1 MTKKVTIRDIA
12 REAGVSVCCVSW
24 VLGNH
29 PRSKVVSEKTRQRIL
44 DAAASLGYVQN
55 QLAAATRTGQVNTI
69 AVILDFSFWQN
80 ISASSQ
86 IMTGLMM
93 EASCRKYS
101 VKVFSEDDLDGAF
114 RTIAENRI
122 GKVIMISVNHDPR
135 EKAALLAE
143 KYSLDLVYAYEHGHR
158 NFPAVNVDNAE
169 MTSKMV
175 HYLAEKRHTRI
186 GLLCVPHRAHYVEER
201 HTGYLRGMEECG
213 LKVDP
218 HWICCSDDIEQ
229 TVKNML
235 CLPQK
240 QRPTALVALAAQLAA
255 KVQSYAVRN
264 GLCFPKDISVIGI
277 GDTET
282 ARQLAYPLTT
292 MRESLEETGK
302 LLVKLVLGEKPDI
315 RPDEYNVY
323 RTHAELIERESVFN
337 INNQRRSK

>member
-12 REAGVSVCCVSW
+12 SEAGVSICCVSW

-29 PRSKVVSEKTRQRIL
+29 PRSKVVGEETRRRIL
-44 DAAASLGYVQN
+44 DTAARLGYVQN
-55 QLAAATRTGQVNTI
+55 QLAAATRTGHVNTI
-69 AVILDFSFWQN
+69 AAILDFSYWQN

-101 VKVFSEDDLDGAF
+101 VKVFPEDDLDGVF

-122 GKVIMISVNHDPR
+122 GKVIMLSVNHDPR
-135 EKAALLAE
+135 EKAARLAE

-158 NFPAVNVDNAE
+158 NFPAVNVDNIE

-175 HYLAEKRHTRI
+175 HYLAEMGHTRI

-201 HTGYLRGMEECG
+201 HKGYLQGMEECG
-213 LKVDP
+213 LNVDP
-218 HWICCSDDIEQ
+218 RWICCSDDIDHA
-229 TVKNML
+229 VKKSL
-235 CLPQK
+235 ALPGK
-240 QRPTALVALAAQLAA
+240 KRPTAFVTLADAVAA
-255 KVQSYAVRN
+255 KAQSYAIRN
-264 GLCFPKDISVIGI
+264 GLRFPDDISVIGI
-277 GDTET
+277 GDTDA

-302 LLVKLVLGEKPDI
+302 LLVRLVLGEKPDI
-315 RPDEYNVY
+315 RPDEYNAY